1 MVIKTLIRRSYIC
14 ERVLYLQVFYI
25 YTYIF
30 IYIFIFIKVVLIIR
44 GFFCK
49 SFWFS
54 LNTFMYA
61 HTYRHVHA
69 QVLRITITLVFGYCP
84 F

>member
-25 YTYIF
+25 YIYIY

-44 GFFCK
+44 GF
-49 SFWFS
+49 S
-54 LNTFMYA
+54 A
-61 HTYRHVHA
+61 RA
-69 QVLRITITLVFGYCP
+69 FG
-84 F
+84 FH